1 MLVIGLTGG
10 VGSGKSTAAAMFAEL
25 GAVVVDTDDIARELT
40 APGGAAMGAI
50 SETFGPDFVAPD
62 GSLDRAK
69 MRALAFGDESARR
82 RLEAILHPL
91 IRAESGSRVA
101 NAAAS
106 YVLLVVP
113 LLFETGA
120 YRGLVSRVLVVD
132 CPEEEQMRR
141 ASRRPGITE
150 SDVRRI
156 MAAQLARAER
166 LVRADDVIVNHGN
179 LDSLRRSVEA
189 LHTRYLALSRESP

>member
-10 VGSGKSTAAAMFAEL
+10 IGSGKSTAAALFAEL
-25 GAVVVDTDDIARELT
+25 GAAVVDTDEIARELT
-40 APGGAAMGAI
+40 EPGGAAMDAIAREFGAAY
-50 SETFGPDFVAPD
+50 VAPD

-91 IRAESGSRVA
+91 IRAESQRRVT
-101 NAAAS
+101 AAAAP
-106 YVLLVVP
+106 YALLVVP

-120 YRGLVSRVLVVD
+120 SLELTARVLVID
-132 CPEEEQMRR
+132 CEEAEQVRR
-141 ASRRPGITE
+141 ASQRPGVSG

-156 MAAQLARAER
+156 MAAQLARAQR
-166 LVRADDVIVNHGN
+166 LARADDVIENNGD
-179 LDSLRRSVEA
+179 LDSLRRSVGA
-189 LHTRYLALSRESP
+189 MHRKYMAFAGRTS